1 MEEVQDQSGT
11 EKEIRGSEARK
22 DGQSERQ
29 CATMSAA
36 ASQWAM
42 NLPGLFSQQA
52 GLLLKVGKEK
62 CTLEQYT

>member
-29 CATMSAA
+29 CAIMSAA
-36 ASQWAM
+36 ASQ
-42 NLPGLFSQQA
+42 
-52 GLLLKVGKEK
+52 
-62 CTLEQYT
+62 